1 MASNKSE
8 MCYVFQPV
16 ILWSDRTG
24 MSSQE
29 CCQLETLTFRQP
41 RRDSSS
47 ESSENLCSVDVIS
60 LVRVN

>member
-1 MASNKSE
+1 

-16 ILWSDRTG
+16 ILWSDCTG